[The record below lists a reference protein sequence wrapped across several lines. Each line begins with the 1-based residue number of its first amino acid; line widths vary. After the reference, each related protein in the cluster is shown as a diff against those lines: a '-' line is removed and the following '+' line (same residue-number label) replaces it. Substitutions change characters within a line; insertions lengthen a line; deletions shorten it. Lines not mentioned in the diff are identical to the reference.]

1 MWDFDATIDR
11 RRRRELASAARA
23 GTWARARARNEQRAF
38 FLSNWVVFVGFTAT
52 GLLLALVVA
61 WMMPGAFL
69 SGAVVGAALVLIPGG
84 LWVLTIQATGT
95 ASSMM
100 GDDAEQWTAAELR
113 GLSRGGWRLVN
124 HVALSPNPPTS

>member
-1 MWDFDATIDR
+1 MR
-11 RRRRELASAARA
+11 RLIVAADENLP
-23 GTWARARARNEQRAF
+23 ARLGRGLGLARARNEQRAF